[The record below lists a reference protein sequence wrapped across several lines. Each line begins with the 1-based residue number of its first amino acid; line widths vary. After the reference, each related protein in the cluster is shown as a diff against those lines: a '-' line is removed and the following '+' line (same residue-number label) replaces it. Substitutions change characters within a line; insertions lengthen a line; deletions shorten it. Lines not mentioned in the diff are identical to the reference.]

1 MVKTAPFVGE
11 AIRTTPIIQKQS
23 AMATLKQIANTHKT
37 GSQTTL
43 NGERERERERQNK
56 RRQQG
61 NIVTGNNN
69 NNQQV
74 EQRQNGVPRSR
85 IKQIGRRAILTTEQ
99 QMRTEEFE
107 GMRTS
112 RAKCMGEKALGD
124 RKARPRTSV
133 ASLAFARPFA

>member
-1 MVKTAPFVGE
+1 MLKRDVLAEDDVGC
-11 AIRTTPIIQKQS
+11 ILPVVRTSELLRDPR
-23 AMATLKQIANTHKT
+23 
-37 GSQTTL
+37 GS
-43 NGERERERERQNK
+43 
-56 RRQQG
+56 RRDSIG
-61 NIVTGNNN
+61 GLAVGDGL
-69 NNQQV
+69 
-74 EQRQNGVPRSR
+74 RGVPRSR
-85 IKQIGRRAILTTEQ
+85 VEQIGRRAILTTEQ